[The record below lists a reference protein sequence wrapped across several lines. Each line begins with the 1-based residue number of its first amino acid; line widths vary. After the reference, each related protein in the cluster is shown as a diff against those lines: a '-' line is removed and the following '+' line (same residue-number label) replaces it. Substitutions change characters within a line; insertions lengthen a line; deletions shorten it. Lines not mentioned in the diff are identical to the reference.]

1 MAGNKFIEPDALD
14 RVAADLSALAPTATD
29 IPPPVDDGSDDAA
42 RKNDGFLTATAGK
55 NLSDQFKPVMKGI
68 RDRIE
73 SHADAIGETADAWRD
88 IDASIAEGFR
98 AHESDIGRTVL

>member
-1 MAGNKFIEPDALD
+1 MAGGKFIDPDALD
-14 RVAADLSALAPTATD
+14 LAATELSAIAPTASD

-55 NLSDQFKPVMKGI
+55 NFSDQFKPVMNGI

-88 IDASIAEGFR
+88 IDSAIAEGFNAR
-98 AHESDIGRTVL
+98 EDDLGRSVI